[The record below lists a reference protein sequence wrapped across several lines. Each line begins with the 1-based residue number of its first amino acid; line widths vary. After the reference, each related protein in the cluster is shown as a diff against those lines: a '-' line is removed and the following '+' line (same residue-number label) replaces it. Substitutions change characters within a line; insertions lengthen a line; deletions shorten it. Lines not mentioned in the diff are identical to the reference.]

1 MPHERG
7 EKEIKALILSCNTG
21 EGHNSVA
28 KAIKECFD
36 AAGEQCDIVDSLAL
50 IHEKVSDFLSKGH
63 VFMYRHVPVLF
74 KKGYAR
80 AEEHE
85 ERFAEGSFTYELMAS
100 GAQRLYKLINDEGYD
115 TVICPHVFPGLMVTE
130 VIRNYDAKFISCFV
144 DTDYTVSPGTA
155 ETRLDKYFLPDESV
169 IRDAEDVDMERT
181 VISGIPVRQE
191 FFHTADKSGA
201 KRALGI
207 PEGAKHILM
216 MCGSMGCGP
225 IKRLAQGLAEA
236 MGEKQ
241 FLTVVCGTNQRLE
254 NRLENRVEEKK
265 NVRILGYADNIPA
278 LMDSAD
284 LYLTKPG
291 GISVSEAAA
300 KALPMVLVDAVAGC
314 EEYNLNYAV
323 DKGIAKTADGV
334 EELINLTM
342 GLISDDEELDK
353 MHAAA
358 LSLSDRNGGR
368 IVYDCLKQM
377 ERENKKKDE
386 NDPS

>member
-1 MPHERG
+1 MSYKRG

-50 IHEKVSDFLSKGH
+50 IDEKVSEFMSKGH

-100 GAQRLYKLINDEGYD
+100 GAERLNQLITDEGYD
-115 TVICPHVFPGLMVTE
+115 TLICPHVFSSLMVTE
-130 VIRNYDAKFISCFV
+130 LIKNYDARFISCFV
-144 DTDYTVSPGTA
+144 DTDYTISPGTA
-155 ETRLDKYFLPDESV
+155 ESRLDKYFLPDESV
-169 IRDAEDVDMERT
+169 IRDTDNVDMERT

-191 FFHTADKSGA
+191 FFRNGDKRAA
-201 KRALGI
+201 KRTLGI
-207 PEGAKHILM
+207 PEDSKHILM

-265 NVRILGYADNIPA
+265 NVRILGFADNIPA

-300 KALPMVLVDAVAGC
+300 KALPMVLVNAVAGC
-314 EEYNLNYAV
+314 EEYNLNYALT
-323 DKGIAKTADGV
+323 KGIAKTADGV
-334 EELINLTM
+334 DGLINLTM

-353 MHAAA
+353 MRAAA
-358 LSLSDRNGGR
+358 KDLSKRNGGR

-377 ERENKKKDE
+377 ESEHKQR
-386 NDPS
+386 

>member
-1 MPHERG
+1 MAVPNERG
-7 EKEIKALILSCNTG
+7 EKKIKALILSCNTG

-28 KAIKECFD
+28 KAIKQCFD
-36 AAGEQCDIVDSLAL
+36 AAGEQCDIIDSLAL
-50 IHEKVSDFLSKGH
+50 IDEKVSELMSKGH
-63 VFMYRHVPVLF
+63 VFMYRHIPVLF
-74 KKGYAR
+74 KRGYAR

-100 GAQRLYKLINDEGYD
+100 GAERLYKLITDGSYD
-115 TVICPHVFPGLMVTE
+115 TVICPHVFSGLMLTE
-130 VIRNYDAKFISCFV
+130 VRKQYDAKFISCFV
-144 DTDYTVSPGTA
+144 DTDYTVSPGAA
-155 ETRLDKYFLPDESV
+155 ESRLDKYFLPDESV
-169 IRDAEDVDMERT
+169 IKDIDNVDMERT

-191 FFHTADKSGA
+191 FFSRRDKAAA

-207 PEGAKHILM
+207 PENAKHILM

-236 MGEKQ
+236 MGENR

-254 NRLENRVEEKK
+254 TRLENQVEEKE
-265 NVRILGYADNIPA
+265 NVRILGYADNVPA

-300 KALPMVLVDAVAGC
+300 KTLPMVLVDAVAGC
-314 EEYNLNYAV
+314 EKYNLNYAIN
-323 DKGIAKTADGV
+323 KGIAKTADGV
-334 EELINLTM
+334 EELITLTM
-342 GLISDDEELDK
+342 GLISDEEELEK
-353 MHAAA
+353 MRAAA
-358 LSLSDRNGGR
+358 KGLSERNGGR

-377 ERENKKKDE
+377 ERENRNTK
-386 NDPS
+386 

>member
-1 MPHERG
+1 MAVPNERG
-7 EKEIKALILSCNTG
+7 EKKIKALILSCNTG

-28 KAIKECFD
+28 KAIKQCFD
-36 AAGEQCDIVDSLAL
+36 AAGEQCDIIDSLAL
-50 IHEKVSDFLSKGH
+50 IDEKVSELMSKGH
-63 VFMYRHVPVLF
+63 VFMYRHIPVLF
-74 KKGYAR
+74 KRGYAR

-100 GAQRLYKLINDEGYD
+100 GAERLYKLITDGSYD
-115 TVICPHVFPGLMVTE
+115 TVICPHVFSGLMLTE
-130 VIRNYDAKFISCFV
+130 VRKQYDAKFISCFV
-144 DTDYTVSPGTA
+144 DTDYTVSPGAA
-155 ETRLDKYFLPDESV
+155 ESRLDKYFLPDESV
-169 IRDAEDVDMERT
+169 IKDIDNVDMERT

-191 FFHTADKSGA
+191 FFSRRDKAAA

-207 PEGAKHILM
+207 PENAKHILM

-236 MGEKQ
+236 MGENQ

-254 NRLENRVEEKK
+254 NRLENRVEEKE
-265 NVRILGYADNIPA
+265 NVRILGYVDNVPD

-300 KALPMVLVDAVAGC
+300 KALPMVLVDTVGGC
-314 EEYNLNYAV
+314 EKYNLDYALE
-323 DKGIAKTADGV
+323 KGIAKTADGV
-334 EELINLTM
+334 KALLNLTM
-342 GLISDDEELDK
+342 GLISDDEELEK
-353 MHAAA
+353 MRAAA
-358 LSLSDRNGGR
+358 LTLSERNGGR

-377 ERENKKKDE
+377 ERENRNTK
-386 NDPS
+386 